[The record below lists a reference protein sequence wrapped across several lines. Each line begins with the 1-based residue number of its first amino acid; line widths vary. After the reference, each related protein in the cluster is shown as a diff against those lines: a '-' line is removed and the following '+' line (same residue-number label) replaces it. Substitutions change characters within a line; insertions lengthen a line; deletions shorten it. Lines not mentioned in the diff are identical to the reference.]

1 MIKVKHPDEKCNQ
14 AQALFIANCPGE
26 QKRYHELVF
35 CNGNATYQY
44 HKNADEFNP
53 TSQDY
58 KDWLEGL
65 PPNIQKDMIERGFEQ
80 CKSILSFSR
89 YVNEKNDVG
98 MEEYVKNLMGEEYQE
113 YRDLLKIDDNQIQ

>member
-14 AQALFIANCPGE
+14 AQALFIANCPDE

-44 HKNADEFNP
+44 HQHADEFNP
-53 TSQDY
+53 TDKDY
-58 KDWLEGL
+58 KEWLQGL
-65 PPNIQKDMIERGFEQ
+65 PPNVKKDMIERGFEQ
-80 CKSILSFSR
+80 CRSILSFSR

-98 MEEYVKNLMGEEYQE
+98 MEEYVKNLMGKEYQE
-113 YRDLLKIDDNQIQ
+113 YMDLLK